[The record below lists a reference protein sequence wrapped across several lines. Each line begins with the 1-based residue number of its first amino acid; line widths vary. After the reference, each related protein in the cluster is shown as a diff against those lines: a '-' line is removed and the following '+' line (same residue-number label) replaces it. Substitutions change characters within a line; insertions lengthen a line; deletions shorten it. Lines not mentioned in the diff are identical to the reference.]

1 MLEMSKA
8 RKDWIEEEE
17 EVYTGGRDAELADVL
32 GDVVDGDG
40 RVLNAVHVEGDLGVV
55 LLRALLAAEDLHQV
69 DEGQTIL
76 EFVLELA
83 LDLDVANA
91 QLGVDPGL
99 EGLWRIAIII
109 IIRKRKDKVRECR
122 PSQ

>member
-1 MLEMSKA
+1 M
-8 RKDWIEEEE
+8 
-17 EVYTGGRDAELADVL
+17 L
-32 GDVVDGDG
+32 GDEVDGDG
-40 RVLNAVHVEGDLGVV
+40 GVLNAVHVEGDLGVV

-83 LDLDVANA
+83 LDLDVAHA

-99 EGLWRIAIII
+99 EGLWRSSSKEE
-109 IIRKRKDKVRECR
+109 RVCT
-122 PSQ
+122 